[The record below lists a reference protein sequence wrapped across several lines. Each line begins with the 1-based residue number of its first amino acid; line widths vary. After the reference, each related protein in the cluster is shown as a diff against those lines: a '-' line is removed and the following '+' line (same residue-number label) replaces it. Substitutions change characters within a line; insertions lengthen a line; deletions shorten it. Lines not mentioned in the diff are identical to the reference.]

1 AVCEDSSRV
10 EKSFLQFVPP
20 TTFLCNLCSA
30 ALAVLLPLTFLHSSA
45 LCLCHHPSLFQMP
58 HLCSVYVRDYMK
70 VATMLVDSAGLSR
83 YFNGANLKALIEPG
97 VKHALIVGIAIQVL
111 QMGFYTTLLKFVD

>member
-1 AVCEDSSRV
+1 
-10 EKSFLQFVPP
+10 
-20 TTFLCNLCSA
+20 
-30 ALAVLLPLTFLHSSA
+30 
-45 LCLCHHPSLFQMP
+45 MP

-97 VKHALIVGIAIQVL
+97 VKHALIVGIAIQEKIEAHSRQQAAESTISSPLDALEVVL
-111 QMGFYTTLLKFVD
+111 GKEHPGLAFKSNTTRISQMNLGSSNDTSTSFTCGPNV